1 LEDAV
6 IRIRNA
12 LLALLAPLALAESP
26 SAADIE
32 AGRRVFQ
39 EACSACHGQNGG
51 GGHGPALA
59 DGRRVRGLDDGQLLQ
74 AIRKGVPGT
83 DMPPSP
89 LAETQLKQVVSFLRN
104 LSAPAIDAAA
114 PGDPQAGRDIFF
126 GKAGCTHCH
135 AIRGNGGFLGPDLT
149 DIGASRTLSQLR
161 AALLEPNKRRIEGFE
176 PVIVTMADGRRFEG
190 IARNH
195 DNYSI
200 QVLDTSGRLQ
210 LLSVADTA
218 KIELRR
224 SLMPDDFARRLSPE
238 EIRDLLAFLS
248 RQATH
253 GEGKQ

>member
-1 LEDAV
+1 V
-6 IRIRNA
+6 
-12 LLALLAPLALAESP
+12 
-26 SAADIE
+26 
-32 AGRRVFQ
+32 
-39 EACSACHGQNGG
+39 
-51 GGHGPALA
+51 
-59 DGRRVRGLDDGQLLQ
+59 
-74 AIRKGVPGT
+74 
-83 DMPPSP
+83 
-89 LAETQLKQVVSFLRN
+89 KQVVGFLRN

-114 PGDPQAGRDIFF
+114 PGDPQTGRNIFF
-126 GKAGCTHCH
+126 GKAGCARCH

-176 PVIVTMADGRRFEG
+176 PVTVTMADGRRVERV
-190 IARNH
+190 ARNR

-218 KIELRR
+218 KIELRHR

-238 EIRDLLAFLS
+238 EIRDLLSFLS